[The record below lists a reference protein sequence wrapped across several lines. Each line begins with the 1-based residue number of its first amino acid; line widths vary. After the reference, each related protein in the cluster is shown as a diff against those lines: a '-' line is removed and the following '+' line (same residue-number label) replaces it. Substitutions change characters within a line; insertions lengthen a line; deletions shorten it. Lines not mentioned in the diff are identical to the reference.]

1 MRIRLRGTGDR
12 KVDRALKRR
21 GRRLFPGRVRL
32 DVRKRERDGKL
43 PSLPWF
49 CSRITFDPKIVRALR
64 EGTLN
69 VLELSRRER
78 RQG

>member
-1 MRIRLRGTGDR
+1 
-12 KVDRALKRR
+12 
-21 GRRLFPGRVRL
+21 VRL
-32 DVRKRERDGKL
+32 DVRKPEREGKL
-43 PSLPWF
+43 PSLPRF
-49 CSRITFDPKIVRALR
+49 CRRITFDPKIVRALR